1 MTIQEKYKEL
11 SEMMVQG
18 VSGWSIIKS
27 EARVLYAD
35 NSEKIAEIPVIYK
48 LIENGTE
55 VSEDDFKMLT
65 DPVLAYKFPKT
76 RKLPIYSEG
85 ENPVVLRVEELVAV
99 PSEEEF
105 EFLSN
110 IKNLIKKK

>member
-11 SEMMVQG
+11 SEMV
-18 VSGWSIIKS
+18 VLDITGWSIIKS
-27 EARVLYAD
+27 EARAFYAD

-55 VSEDDFKMLT
+55 VSENDFKMLT

-110 IKNLIKKK
+110 IKNLIKK